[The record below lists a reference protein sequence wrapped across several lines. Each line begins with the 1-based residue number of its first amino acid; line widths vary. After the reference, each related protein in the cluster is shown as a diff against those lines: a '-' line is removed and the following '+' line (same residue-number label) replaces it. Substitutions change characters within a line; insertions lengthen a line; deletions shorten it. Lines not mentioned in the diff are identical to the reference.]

1 MGSGGSTL
9 STSTTL
15 SYLGRQQAGRQSR
28 SHVLRREGGD
38 GSDESKA
45 RQRFLRVMNI
55 VRHEANT
62 VEAMNVKDY
71 ERRKRMISS
80 EISFEIKRDHEDAL
94 AARRAKLAESGLLD
108 DEDTDGEKDED
119 EDAADI
125 RAMFY
130 GMIGYELSSDDEQCE
145 EEVHDL
151 FDPVFST
158 DDSEVACDTMFPDNC
173 KDAVNE
179 LNNVETTSRTSQCGD
194 SVASNDDN
202 DCVGE
207 SYSIYG
213 HNGNSDSSDSSSCED
228 DIRHTETVSSTY
240 STSPNTS
247 HDNYES
253 CHQSSLELFKE
264 SVNQK
269 KKQHVLHSI
278 MRQKSLEEQ
287 QERSRRRLKR
297 RKKKPHFI
305 DSLNECDLETD
316 EDFEGRKKVVK
327 EFSAYEQ
334 LRRGSEHARENRQRE
349 SLNRRLDERK
359 RQLQKLK

>member
-1 MGSGGSTL
+1 
-9 STSTTL
+9 
-15 SYLGRQQAGRQSR
+15 
-28 SHVLRREGGD
+28 
-38 GSDESKA
+38 
-45 RQRFLRVMNI
+45 MNI

-108 DEDTDGEKDED
+108 DEDTDGEKYED

-194 SVASNDDN
+194 SVASNDEGGLDLEELLRNENYDDN